1 MSHKQ
6 KYKANIKSLRQSLK
20 RRLYNRYYGKT
31 MRNAIKKFKLLNNL
45 EEAQQKLPALI
56 SLVDKNKK
64 RGIIHANKAARI
76 KSTLMKHVNSLQKQA

>member
-1 MSHKQ
+1 MPHKQ

-20 RRLYNRYYGKT
+20 RRQYNRYYGKT